1 MCVCSQ
7 TADFDPVIKE
17 PRKVESEREKMQEAP
32 IDLDVRSVSGK
43 NGWKSIFVLDLQLRI
58 KII

>member
-17 PRKVESEREKMQEAP
+17 PRKMESEREKMQELP
-32 IDLDVRSVSGK
+32 IDLDVRSLSGK
-43 NGWKSIFVLDLQLRI
+43 NG
-58 KII
+58 